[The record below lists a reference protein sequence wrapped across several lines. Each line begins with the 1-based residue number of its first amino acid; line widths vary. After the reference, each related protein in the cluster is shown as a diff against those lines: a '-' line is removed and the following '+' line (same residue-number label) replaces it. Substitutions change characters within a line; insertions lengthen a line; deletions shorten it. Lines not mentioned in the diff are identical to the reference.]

1 MRFIFII
8 SLSLSFYLASPACA
22 DTYPTILDEPTKTSI
37 LNEVDDYCLEKAG
50 EVCKENL
57 CPTFCNYR
65 YSDKQY
71 TGWPGIKDIM
81 HKECLERCNK
91 DQECKLQGDLTVLEN
106 MLTRQARAMYVQCF
120 GEIGK
125 LKTIEGAE
133 NTPNS
138 WKSYTTKEWKDSG
151 ITKFQEDEKK
161 KSSLKEEPPSD
172 NKKEGEKNLKKD
184 QGKQDKVPL
193 IHGAQTKPQP
203 QPKTPGANS
212 TPPQPPERGAHTP
225 LKSQP

>member
-8 SLSLSFYLASPACA
+8 PLLPFFLTPPSHG

-37 LNEVDDYCLEKAG
+37 LNEVDNYCLEKAG

-71 TGWPGIKDIM
+71 TGWPGIKDVM

-91 DQECKLQGDLTVLEN
+91 EQECKLQGDLTVLEN

-151 ITKFQEDEKK
+151 IIKFEEDEKK
-161 KSSLKEEPPSD
+161 KSSAGSSTDEDETSE
-172 NKKEGEKNLKKD
+172 KKEKSTDPKKD

-193 IHGAQTKPQP
+193 IHEAQTKPQP
-203 QPKTPGANS
+203 QQKPQEANLTP
-212 TPPQPPERGAHTP
+212 Q
-225 LKSQP
+225 